1 MKFSKT
7 LLAAALFATA
17 GAANAGIA
25 KGNTDATRE
34 AYISVYDSVQAL
46 TYNLD
51 LGISLAELIANVN
64 NDDYRLTYDLSGDS
78 NWQNFTQNLNAGSTV
93 YSIATGRSDK
103 LVVTLQEPVAS
114 PQSPAGSQVSPTAV
128 DNHAGEINV
137 RTGET
142 ASENLSTLVSDL
154 DTPQTGQYN
163 NFMDLFGTKSIAN
176 ASIPFGTEAAFYFIQ
191 GTNRANR
198 QFGADDGLGFAGG
211 TGRWLLAGNT
221 LSYTAAAPVPVPA
234 AIWMFGA
241 GLLSMLGF
249 NRRKAVAA

>member
-25 KGNTDATRE
+25 RGNTDATRE
-34 AYISVYDSVQAL
+34 AYMSVYDSVQAL

-78 NWQNFTQNLNAGSTV
+78 NWQTFTQNLNAGSTV
-93 YSIATGRSDK
+93 YSIATGRSNK

-114 PQSPAGSQVSPTAV
+114 PQTNTGSTVSPFAV
-128 DNHAGEINV
+128 DIHAGEINV

-154 DTPQTGQYN
+154 DTEQTGQYN
-163 NFMDLFGTKSIAN
+163 NFVDLFGTKSIAD
-176 ASIPFGTEAAFYFIQ
+176 ASIPFGTEAAFYLIQ
-191 GTNRANR
+191 GLNINR

-221 LSYTAAAPVPVPA
+221 LSFTAAPVPVPA

-241 GLLSMLGF
+241 GLLSMLGLT
-249 NRRKAVAA
+249 RRKAVAA